1 MTGVADSVE
10 NKLFIGPRLRRL
22 RREFG
27 LTQARMAEEL
37 DISPSYLNL
46 IERGQRPA
54 TAQFLI
60 KLAGAY
66 DVDIRALASD
76 TEHQALGELREVFS
90 DPVFAGGSGPVPQQE
105 LRDLTEHSPSVA
117 DAVLRL
123 YQAYN
128 SAKLSGDRLAGAV
141 GAGNGSHAMAGSGG
155 AHALHNPMDQI
166 RDMIRAANNHY
177 PELDQI
183 AEDLFARFRQQDDE
197 IYAPMRRH
205 LREERNIDVRV
216 IPEDVMRGELRR
228 FDRHRKRL
236 MLSELMEPAGR
247 SFQVAY
253 HLAFTEAGKIIDD
266 LVARAALEDP
276 VTKRLAR
283 VAFGNYF
290 AGALMMPYGRFLD
303 AAETLGYD
311 IDILCQRFGASY
323 EQVAHRLTTLQ
334 RPTARGIPFF
344 FIRLDNAGNISK
356 RFSSGKFHFSKF
368 GGTCPLWNVHST
380 FIVPGKILT
389 QIVEMP
395 DGVQYFSLARTVRRA
410 ITPYCEPE
418 PQLAIGLGCELRYA
432 HRLVYAKG
440 QNLDT
445 PNPTPIGINCQLC
458 DRPDCRQRAAPP
470 LTKTLDVDEH
480 RRGVSPYSFV
490 DETA

>member
-1 MTGVADSVE
+1 MQAVE
-10 NKLFIGPRLRRL
+10 NKLFIGPRLRRI
-22 RREFG
+22 RRGLG

-60 KLAGAY
+60 KLASTY

-76 TEHQALGELREVFS
+76 TEHQALGELREIFA
-90 DPVFAGGSGPVPQQE
+90 DPVFAGTVGAVPQQE

-123 YQAYN
+123 YRAYSN
-128 SAKLSGDRLAGAV
+128 AKLSGDRLAGAA
-141 GAGNGSHAMAGSGG
+141 AGLHGEGH
-155 AHALHNPMDQI
+155 AHATAQNLVNPMDEI
-166 RDMIRAANNHY
+166 RDMIRSANNYY

-183 AEDLFARFRQQDDE
+183 AEELYAGFRQQDDE
-197 IYAPMRRH
+197 IYGPMRKH
-205 LREERNIDVRV
+205 LREVRSIDVRV
-216 IPEDVMRGELRR
+216 MPEDVMRGELRR

-236 MLSELMEPAGR
+236 MLSELMETAGR
-247 SFQVAY
+247 TFQIAY
-253 HLAFTEAGKIIDD
+253 HLAFTEAGKTIDD
-266 LVARAALEDP
+266 LVEKAELKDP

-283 VAFGNYF
+283 VAFANYF
-290 AGALMMPYGRFLD
+290 AGALMMPYSRFLD

-311 IDILCQRFGASY
+311 IDILGQRFGASY

-334 RPTARGIPFF
+334 RQTARGIPFF

-380 FIVPGKILT
+380 FSSPGKILT

-410 ITPYCEPE
+410 ITPFCEPE

-445 PNPTPIGINCQLC
+445 PNLTPIGINCQLC
-458 DRPDCRQRAAPP
+458 ERADCRQRAAPP
-470 LTKTLDVDEH
+470 LTKVLDVDEH
-480 RRGVSPYSFV
+480 RRGISPFGFI
-490 DETA
+490 DDDA

>member
-1 MTGVADSVE
+1 MAEAVE
-10 NKLFIGPRLRRL
+10 KKLFIGPRLRRI
-22 RREFG
+22 RRDFG
-27 LTQARMAEEL
+27 LTQAKMAEEL

-46 IERGQRPA
+46 IERSQRPA

-60 KLAGAY
+60 KLAGTY

-76 TEHQALGELREVFS
+76 TEHQALGELREIFA
-90 DPVFAGGSGPVPQQE
+90 DPVFAGGGNPVPPQE

-128 SAKLSGDRLAGAV
+128 GAKLSGDRLAGAV
-141 GAGNGSHAMAGSGG
+141 GGSEDGHAHAATRAGSAGIR
-155 AHALHNPMDQI
+155 NPMDDI
-166 RDMIRAANNHY
+166 RDMIRDANNHY
-177 PELDQI
+177 PELDQM
-183 AEDLFARFRQQDDE
+183 AEDLYGGFRQQDDE

-205 LREERNIDVRV
+205 LREVRSIDVRV
-216 IPEDVMRGELRR
+216 MPEDVMRGELRR

-247 SFQVAY
+247 AFQVAY
-253 HLAFTEAGKIIDD
+253 HLAFTEAGKTIDD
-266 LVARAALEDP
+266 LVQRADLKDP

-283 VAFGNYF
+283 VAFANYF
-290 AGALMMPYGRFLD
+290 AGALMMPYTRFLD

-334 RPTARGIPFF
+334 RQSARGIPFF

-380 FIVPGKILT
+380 FNTPGKILT

-410 ITPYCEPE
+410 ITPFSEPE

-440 QNLDT
+440 TNLDT

-458 DRPDCRQRAAPP
+458 DRADCRQRAAPP
-470 LTKTLDVDEH
+470 LTKMLDVDEH
-480 RRGVSPYSFV
+480 RRGISPFGFV

>member
-1 MTGVADSVE
+1 MVDSVE

-128 SAKLSGDRLAGAV
+128 GAKLSGDRLAGAV
-141 GAGNGSHAMAGSGG
+141 GASDGSHAMAGSSG
-155 AHALHNPMDQI
+155 AHALHSPMDQI

-177 PELDQI
+177 PELDQV

-216 IPEDVMRGELRR
+216 MPEDVMRGELRR

-266 LVARAALEDP
+266 LVERAALKDP

-290 AGALMMPYGRFLD
+290 AGALMMPYARFLD

-380 FIVPGKILT
+380 FSAPGKILT

-410 ITPYCEPE
+410 ITPYSEPE